1 MILDLPTVPNEW
13 HTIIVTVA
21 VKEVATSNKIAINAL
36 TSSDLSN
43 SFVFTEPLVSYV
55 ALDSGPFQ
63 AYLMAKYVVP
73 WYINSTLMQC
83 SSSGVTL
90 QVRQERRISSVDV
103 RAAPHWIARSHDYKR
118 AVREGRRVPSQTAA
132 LLFGSILKHHLL
144 RAAQNYHT
152 ASDNVPTEA
161 S

>member
-73 WYINSTLMQC
+73 WYSNSTLCDAVQLIWRDIAG
-83 SSSGVTL
+83 SSRTQNLKCGRTC
-90 QVRQERRISSVDV
+90 
-103 RAAPHWIARSHDYKR
+103 RS
-118 AVREGRRVPSQTAA
+118 A
-132 LLFGSILKHHLL
+132 LDRSI
-144 RAAQNYHT
+144 
-152 ASDNVPTEA
+152 P
-161 S
+161 